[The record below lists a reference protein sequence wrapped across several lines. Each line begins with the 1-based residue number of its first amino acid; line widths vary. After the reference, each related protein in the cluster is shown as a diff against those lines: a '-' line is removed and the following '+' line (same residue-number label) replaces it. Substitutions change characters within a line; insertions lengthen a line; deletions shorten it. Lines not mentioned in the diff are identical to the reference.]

1 MLRHFRLAFVA
12 AVAFVLPACDGLDV
26 LGPTPFDE
34 GIIFYIHADYAGSSQ
49 QINADVRD
57 LGDVEGPCGVA
68 TDDSEPTWDDCI
80 SSIRVMP
87 GWGATLFEDDE
98 FRGGRIEITT
108 DVPDLKALR
117 GPCGDDSYNDCIS
130 SIRVYRR

>member
-1 MLRHFRLAFVA
+1 MQRHLRFALAA
-12 AVAFVLPACDGLDV
+12 SVAFFLPACGGLDS

-34 GIIFYIHADYAGSSQ
+34 GIIFYIHADFSGSSQ

-87 GWGATLFEDDE
+87 GWAATLFEDDE
-98 FRGGRIEITT
+98 FRGGRIEITADT
-108 DVPDLKALR
+108 PDLRALR
-117 GPCGDDSYNDCIS
+117 GPCDDDSYNDCVS